1 MPSFRVIAPSDYRA
15 MPWRNGQGTTTEI
28 AVESSEGGRFR
39 WRLSIADVAQSG
51 PFSEFPGYERV
62 IAVAE
67 GAGMLL
73 TVSGRERE
81 WLDPDS
87 EPYAFSGDAETHCTL
102 LGGPIRDFNLIYDR
116 VRCVGTLAALRFGPA
131 RLRREIHGERAFLFA
146 LQGDLI
152 VDAGASGVY
161 GVTTGGTLAVAGH
174 AGPLVVAGPPG
185 GVAFLAEIGTAP
197 VSP

>member
-28 AVESSEGGRFR
+28 AVEPGEGGRFR

-73 TVSGRERE
+73 SISGRERAA
-81 WLDPDS
+81 LDGDS
-87 EPYAFSGDAETHCTL
+87 EPYAFSGDAQTQCTL
-102 LGGPIRDFNLIYDR
+102 LDGPIRDFNLIYDR
-116 VRCVGTLAALRFGPA
+116 KLHMGTLAALRFGGA

-146 LQGDLI
+146 LRGDLI

-161 GVTTGGTLAVAGH
+161 GVATGGTLAAAGH
-174 AGPLVVAGPPG
+174 AGPLVIAGPPG
-185 GVAFLAEIGTAP
+185 GVAFLAEIGPALA
-197 VSP
+197 SP